1 MTKPDTERV
10 DRLLFAELTYKPDV
24 GARYTAAS
32 NTRMRALKALLLAAQ
47 AGAIFRR
54 GRGSAVSNSCGNDA
68 THRRPAHPCP
78 RSHRR

>member
-1 MTKPDTERV
+1 MTKHDTERV

-47 AGAIFRR
+47 AGAIEGAAEVF
-54 GRGSAVSNSCGNDA
+54 GEVEDQL
-68 THRRPAHPCP
+68 
-78 RSHRR
+78 